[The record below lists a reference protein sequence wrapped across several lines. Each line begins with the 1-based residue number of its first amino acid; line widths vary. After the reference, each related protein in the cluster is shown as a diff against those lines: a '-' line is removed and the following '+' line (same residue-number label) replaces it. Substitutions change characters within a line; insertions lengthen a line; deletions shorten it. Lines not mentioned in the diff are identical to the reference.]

1 MLSKSTELIFN
12 LLGIKGDDGKVT
24 EEEIKSIIK
33 EGAEEG
39 AVEPVEQNIMQR
51 VFMLGDLKIG
61 SIMTHKSDVVWL
73 DTAMSAREIQE
84 VLKRDLYESYPVA
97 DGDLDH
103 VKGMIWLKDLVMKL
117 SDEDFK
123 VGDLARE
130 AVYFHE
136 GMSIYKVLEQMKVRK
151 ISRALICDEFGDFVG
166 MVTLKD
172 IFEGWLVD
180 GQCSLYDLLCYFD
193 CGDLYEASGY
203 HTLAGLILDR
213 LQRIPR
219 SGEKLEW
226 NSFVFEIMD
235 MDGARIDKVLVTR
248 SVG

>member
-1 MLSKSTELIFN
+1 
-12 LLGIKGDDGKVT
+12 
-24 EEEIKSIIK
+24 
-33 EGAEEG
+33 
-39 AVEPVEQNIMQR
+39 
-51 VFMLGDLKIG
+51 MLGDLKIG

-84 VLKRDLYESYPVA
+84 VLKQDLYESYPVA

-151 ISRALICDEFGDFVG
+151 N
-166 MVTLKD
+166 
-172 IFEGWLVD
+172 
-180 GQCSLYDLLCYFD
+180 Q
-193 CGDLYEASGY
+193 
-203 HTLAGLILDR
+203 
-213 LQRIPR
+213 P
-219 SGEKLEW
+219 
-226 NSFVFEIMD
+226 
-235 MDGARIDKVLVTR
+235 RIDLR
-248 SVG
+248 

>member
-1 MLSKSTELIFN
+1 
-12 LLGIKGDDGKVT
+12 
-24 EEEIKSIIK
+24 
-33 EGAEEG
+33 
-39 AVEPVEQNIMQR
+39 
-51 VFMLGDLKIG
+51 
-61 SIMTHKSDVVWL
+61 
-73 DTAMSAREIQE
+73 
-84 VLKRDLYESYPVA
+84 
-97 DGDLDH
+97 
-103 VKGMIWLKDLVMKL
+103 
-117 SDEDFK
+117 
-123 VGDLARE
+123 
-130 AVYFHE
+130 
-136 GMSIYKVLEQMKVRK
+136 MKVRK

-172 IFEGWLVD
+172 IFEGLVGSMDNEEDEPEIIKRADNGGWLVD

>member
-1 MLSKSTELIFN
+1 
-12 LLGIKGDDGKVT
+12 
-24 EEEIKSIIK
+24 
-33 EGAEEG
+33 
-39 AVEPVEQNIMQR
+39 
-51 VFMLGDLKIG
+51 
-61 SIMTHKSDVVWL
+61 MTHKSDVVWL

-166 MVTLKD
+166 MVTLRIYLKD
-172 IFEGWLVD
+172 LWEVWIMKKMNRKSSNVQTTEVGW
-180 GQCSLYDLLCYFD
+180 
-193 CGDLYEASGY
+193 
-203 HTLAGLILDR
+203 
-213 LQRIPR
+213 
-219 SGEKLEW
+219 
-226 NSFVFEIMD
+226 
-235 MDGARIDKVLVTR
+235 
-248 SVG
+248 

>member
-1 MLSKSTELIFN
+1 M
-12 LLGIKGDDGKVT
+12 T

-136 GMSIYKVLEQMKVRK
+136 E
-151 ISRALICDEFGDFVG
+151 
-166 MVTLKD
+166 
-172 IFEGWLVD
+172 
-180 GQCSLYDLLCYFD
+180 
-193 CGDLYEASGY
+193 
-203 HTLAGLILDR
+203 
-213 LQRIPR
+213 
-219 SGEKLEW
+219 
-226 NSFVFEIMD
+226 
-235 MDGARIDKVLVTR
+235 
-248 SVG
+248 